1 MRADQE
7 QPERAPWLA
16 SPPGLTGVQRP
27 QQPART
33 QVRTALIVGA
43 LLWAVLTSA
52 WFSFVPT
59 VREKEGDLVINSAGR
74 VVNEREEMTFVD
86 AHGGWVVPLLL
97 VPIALAAVPLVRGRS
112 STVTTACGVIL
123 VVLSLIAGFSIGLYY
138 MPSALLLLI
147 GAGMVELRGSAP
159 RPP

>member
-1 MRADQE
+1 MPAHQE

-16 SPPGLTGVQRP
+16 SPPGLTGVQP
-27 QQPART
+27 PEQPART
-33 QVRTALIVGA
+33 RVPTALIAAA

-59 VREKEGDLVINSAGR
+59 VREKEGELVIKEGR
-74 VVNEREEMTFVD
+74 VVNEREERTFVD
-86 AHGGWVVPLLL
+86 AHGAWVVPLLL
-97 VPIALAAVPLVRGRS
+97 VPVALAAVPLFRGRS

-147 GAGMVELRGSAP
+147 GAGMVELRRTAAP
-159 RPP
+159 P

>member
-1 MRADQE
+1 MQADQE

-16 SPPGLTGVQRP
+16 PAPGAARAERP
-27 QQPART
+27 EQPART
-33 QVRTALIVGA
+33 QVRTALIVAA
-43 LLWAVLTSA
+43 LLWAVMTSA

-59 VREKEGDLVINSAGR
+59 QREQEGELVINSAGR
-74 VVNEREEMTFVD
+74 VVNEKEELTFVE

-97 VPIALAAVPLVRGRS
+97 VPIAIAAAPLARGRT

-123 VVLSLIAGFSIGLYY
+123 VVLSLITGFSIGLYY

-147 GAGMVELRGSAP
+147 GAGMVELG
-159 RPP
+159 RPAARSP